1 MALTVLPLEVGGGR
15 LDDDGEHE
23 KKNIWKIK
31 ERKEQKK
38 GSSENRQQRLARL
51 PQAESNYLVDPSGTL
66 TKRRF
71 R

>member
-38 GSSENRQQRLARL
+38 GLVGEPATTAGTAASGRVEL
-51 PQAESNYLVDPSGTL
+51 P
-66 TKRRF
+66 R
-71 R
+71 